1 MSAAQSDLD
10 LAKAHEDPTGI
21 DTPRHRALPGSSL
34 EVILA
39 ASDKPLIAV
48 DMDDVLS
55 ETNQVV
61 AECMSCFFYVSRH
74 LWITSVGHNDAYG
87 TTLDLTQ
94 FYCEYTVDPC
104 KK

>member
-61 AECMSCFFYVSRH
+61 AECMSRFFYTARQ
-74 LWITSVGHNDAYG
+74 L
-87 TTLDLTQ
+87 
-94 FYCEYTVDPC
+94 
-104 KK
+104 